1 MSGSP
6 DDALVRQWLE
16 SGDPR
21 LAAWAAH
28 AVLEDRRDALLPAV
42 ESTIERWITIVHAQ
56 PSLWDQDHWYGMT
69 AMLDAVIQRDG
80 ELPAATLASMDVP
93 NFPQAARIV
102 LLLRLP
108 WTEAEPVWTALY
120 RPDSSED
127 FATTRVAAEMLAS
140 HPPEGFAA
148 DHLRRIKVSGRIVVI
163 DDSGGGSGGS
173 IGGASS
179 CCGATQ
185 VRSRDWPEVG
195 SYALQDSAL
204 QDSALHASAKVLLDR
219 PVPVYLI
226 REVNRQGHPGVCG
239 GFSALTDAMRLELL
253 GTMLGQDPA
262 GMQTEL
268 TPQMLLRFRNRE
280 SYRVQV
286 MAFVDD
292 QKAKFDRVAA
302 ELAARG
308 LLTDE
313 ERRGISL
320 HLRLTLD
327 DQRQKDAV
335 DLPPI
340 LFAPPVA
347 WASQ

>member
-42 ESTIERWITIVHAQ
+42 ESTIERWITTVHAH

-108 WTEAEPVWTALY
+108 WTEAEPVWKALY
-120 RPDSSED
+120 RPDSED

-148 DHLRRIKVSGRIVVI
+148 DQLRRIKLSGRIVVM
-163 DDSGGGSGGS
+163 DDSGGVSGGS
-173 IGGASS
+173 IGGGIT
-179 CCGATQ
+179 CCGALQ
-185 VRSRDWPEVG
+185 LRSRDWPEAG
-195 SYALQDSAL
+195 SYALRDSTL
-204 QDSALHASAKVLLDR
+204 QDSARHASAKVLLDR

-253 GTMLGQDPA
+253 GGMLGQDPA
-262 GMQTEL
+262 GMQIEL
-268 TPQMLLRFRNRE
+268 TPQLLLSFRNRE
-280 SYRVQV
+280 NYRVQV

-313 ERRGISL
+313 ERRDISL
-320 HLRLTLD
+320 HLSLTLD
-327 DQRQKDAV
+327 DQRQKGAV
-335 DLPPI
+335 DLPSI
-340 LFAPPVA
+340 LFPPPVA
-347 WASQ
+347 WASR